1 MCQKSQLL
9 ASCDG
14 HHIFQTISQVLYLR
28 QQIRRLTCA
37 NISVLAWLHL
47 SLRCPS
53 FSLRHS
59 TQTEPLPTP
68 SERWRGLRTSP
79 RLVHFCQS
87 KILNRSGKSRLARR
101 VTGAVAATAQRQC
114 AYDASTNCPFWTL
127 CWIDRNPGNWNSLSH
142 RITRPSN

>member
-1 MCQKSQLL
+1 MRFGGVNTTKNLNPASQQIVPFCKKPAEAKIEHGQVCEKSHLVKKNGG
-9 ASCDG
+9 ARCAKSHSSWVSCDG
-14 HHIFQTISQVLYLR
+14 HHIFQTISPVLYLR

-79 RLVHFCQS
+79 RLVHFCQ
-87 KILNRSGKSRLARR
+87 
-101 VTGAVAATAQRQC
+101 
-114 AYDASTNCPFWTL
+114 
-127 CWIDRNPGNWNSLSH
+127 
-142 RITRPSN
+142 